1 MTSESEPFSQARWS
15 QVPPSAATPE
25 DAKGEVF
32 SLPGLD
38 LEEAARLL
46 DNDWAMLRRVLISF
60 HQGFAGAPAQLA
72 DVLGQGD
79 WDFAR
84 RLVHTIKGLTLTIG
98 ARGLHPLAMRFEA
111 HLARQETT
119 LLAEFQA
126 ALSQVLAAVAQLPGG
141 VNAGNPVP
149 ASPGGTET
157 TGQRQ
162 DLVEVAAWLHRHRQV
177 PATLLQRL
185 GGDWGSPEANGLR
198 DALLAQIGQFDYVR
212 ALDTLTQLQEQFTA

>member
-32 SLPGLD
+32 NLPGLD

-72 DVLGQGD
+72 DALGQGD

-162 DLVEVAAWLHRHRQV
+162 DLVEVAAWLQRHRQV

-212 ALDTLTQLQEQFTA
+212 ALDTLIQLQEQFTA